1 MALFDKIKKF
11 FKSNEEVKKRNLE
24 NIDNDNWKNMRMNN
38 SGAYVICLTMNTLIN
53 QMKESYS
60 EWEGLFD
67 EVTVDGV
74 GNVLVKSLKG
84 FGDTNT
90 KKAIPCLWRRKSFI
104 ENCVLAGVE
113 KIIFLDPTANTF
125 DMLEVNKVD
134 ASKLP

>member
-1 MALFDKIKKF
+1 
-11 FKSNEEVKKRNLE
+11 
-24 NIDNDNWKNMRMNN
+24 
-38 SGAYVICLTMNTLIN
+38 MNTLIN

-67 EVTVDGV
+67 EVTVDGD
-74 GNVLVKSLKG
+74 GNILVKCLKG

-90 KKAIPCLWRRKSFI
+90 KKAIPCLWCRKSFI
-104 ENCVLAGVE
+104 DNCVLAEVE